1 MQGLLWTLISIV
13 IYIGGL
19 VIIARMTPMMPSHA
33 FDEGVFMGLAA
44 LAILGALLA
53 FGAIVVTYFLFSGNI
68 GVRALDFLLLLGI
81 LIVATRTSLR
91 SFHPHKSTA
100 TFSVS
105 RVLAGSYCILLTI
118 AALCYIVLL
127 FIAK

>member
-1 MQGLLWTLISIV
+1 
-13 IYIGGL
+13 
-19 VIIARMTPMMPSHA
+19 
-33 FDEGVFMGLAA
+33 MGLAA
-44 LAILGALLA
+44 LDILGALLA

-81 LIVATRTSLR
+81 LIVAMRTTLR
-91 SFHPHKSTA
+91 SFHPRRTA
-100 TFSVS
+100 VTFVAS
-105 RVLAGSYCILLTI
+105 RILAGSYCILLII

>member
-81 LIVATRTSLR
+81 LIVAIRTSLR
-91 SFHPHKSTA
+91 SFHPRRSKTR
-100 TFSVS
+100 FSAS
-105 RVLAGSYCILLTI
+105 RILAGSYCILLII

>member
-13 IYIGGL
+13 VYIGGL
-19 VIIARMTPMMPSHA
+19 VIVARMTLMMPSHA

-44 LAILGALLA
+44 LDILGALLA

-81 LIVATRTSLR
+81 LIVAMRTTLR
-91 SFHPHKSTA
+91 SFHPRRTA
-100 TFSVS
+100 VTFVAS
-105 RVLAGSYCILLTI
+105 RILAGSYCILLII

>member
-68 GVRALDFLLLLGI
+68 GVRAL
-81 LIVATRTSLR
+81 
-91 SFHPHKSTA
+91 
-100 TFSVS
+100 
-105 RVLAGSYCILLTI
+105 
-118 AALCYIVLL
+118 
-127 FIAK
+127 